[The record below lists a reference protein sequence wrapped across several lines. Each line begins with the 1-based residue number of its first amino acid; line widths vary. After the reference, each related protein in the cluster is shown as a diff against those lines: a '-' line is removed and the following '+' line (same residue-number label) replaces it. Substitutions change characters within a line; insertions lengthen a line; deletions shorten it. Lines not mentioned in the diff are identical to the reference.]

1 MTDFQAFWVE
11 KDDGGVHHRVIT
23 RSTDDLPAGEVL
35 VKVQYSSLNYKDAM
49 SAKGLPGVTRNYPHT
64 PGIDAAG
71 TVAES
76 KADGISEGDEVIVIG
91 YDLGMNTAGGFG
103 EYIRVPAGWVTAL
116 PAGLSVRESMVL
128 GTAGFTAA
136 LCVRKLE
143 RMGAKPE
150 DGPVIVTGAT
160 GGVGSVAVSLLAKA
174 GYEVHASTGKKEK
187 GEYLKTLGAS
197 VVSGRDELSEE
208 NRRPLLNE
216 DYAHGVDTV
225 GGEILTNV
233 IKRLKYGG
241 SVAIC
246 GLVAAPTFTGAVFP
260 FILRGV
266 NVLGVDSVELP
277 IAEKN
282 EAWTQ
287 LASEW
292 KLDNLGVMDTEIGL
306 SGISA
311 AVDSIFAGQVTGR
324 TLVVHSA

>member
-1 MTDFQAFWVE
+1 M
-11 KDDGGVHHRVIT
+11 
-23 RSTDDLPAGEVL
+23 
-35 VKVQYSSLNYKDAM
+35 
-49 SAKGLPGVTRNYPHT
+49 
-64 PGIDAAG
+64 
-71 TVAES
+71 
-76 KADGISEGDEVIVIG
+76 
-91 YDLGMNTAGGFG
+91 
-103 EYIRVPAGWVTAL
+103 
-116 PAGLSVRESMVL
+116 
-128 GTAGFTAA
+128 
-136 LCVRKLE
+136 
-143 RMGAKPE
+143 
-150 DGPVIVTGAT
+150 
-160 GGVGSVAVSLLAKA
+160 
-174 GYEVHASTGKKEK
+174 
-187 GEYLKTLGAS
+187 
-197 VVSGRDELSEE
+197 
-208 NRRPLLNE
+208 
-216 DYAHGVDTV
+216 DTV